1 MPPTRDTFVHRWFE
15 QVWNQGNLDAIDQ
28 MMAPDAA
35 MHGLG
40 EGAGVNGA
48 EAFKAFA
55 TRMRSAFPDMRI
67 TVVETIEEG
76 DMIAGRWTATMT
88 HQGDDLGIAATG
100 KRVGVTGM
108 SMARLQGGVM
118 IEGWNNWDTM
128 ALMEQIG
135 ALHQGVR
142 LVAAVDA

>member
-15 QVWNQGNLDAIDQ
+15 QVWNQGNLDAIDR

-40 EGAGVNGA
+40 EGAGVLGA
-48 EAFKAFA
+48 EAFKSFV
-55 TRMRSAFPDMRI
+55 TQLRSAFPDMRI

-88 HQGDDLGIAATG
+88 HSGDDLGVAATG
-100 KRVGVTGM
+100 RRVGVTGM
-108 SMARLQGGVM
+108 SMARLRDGVM
-118 IEGWNNWDTM
+118 IEGWNNWDAM

-142 LVAAVDA
+142 LVAGADA

>member
-1 MPPTRDTFVHRWFE
+1 MPPARDTFVHRWFE

-55 TRMRSAFPDMRI
+55 TRLRSAFPDIRV
-67 TVVETIEEG
+67 TVIETIEEG

-100 KRVGVTGM
+100 RHVGVTGM
-108 SMARLQGGVM
+108 S
-118 IEGWNNWDTM
+118 
-128 ALMEQIG
+128 
-135 ALHQGVR
+135 
-142 LVAAVDA
+142 